1 MIVDTIENSMDRPE
15 IKMSDETYA
24 AMMELRRF
32 MFENVYMSNVAK
44 REEKKAKNIIEMLFE
59 TFLRDPMKL
68 PEDDRNMVEEMGVER
83 VVCDYIA
90 GMTAN
95 YAIYQFNELFVP
107 KGWSIR

>member
-1 MIVDTIENSMDRPE
+1 
-15 IKMSDETYA
+15 
-24 AMMELRRF
+24 

-90 GMTAN
+90 GMTDN
-95 YAIYQFNELFVP
+95 YAIYQFNELFCSERLEHSVMY
-107 KGWSIR
+107 KMLYFLDNMLVR